1 MVKFLP
7 YTFTKKDVIG
17 NFKNDKQ
24 DGLSR
29 AYYENGQL
37 FGEVVFKKGKPIS
50 AYYYDP
56 QGNKTKIP
64 QAYINNAIK
73 KMEAN
78 K

>member
-1 MVKFLP
+1 MKVEGF
-7 YTFTKKDVIG
+7 FSDDM
-17 NFKNDKQ
+17 KN
-24 DGLSR
+24 GPFI

-78 K
+78 R